1 MRRFYLSSLDTQA
14 ANAQFLTLSGQE
26 ARHLAQVLRLKGGAE
41 VEFFDGT
48 GCIVQARLAE
58 VTPNRVTAQ
67 VLAARREEPEA
78 FPRLVLV
85 QALLKGKKMDLV
97 VQKANELGASEL
109 IPLVTRFCEKREGG
123 EAALARWQ
131 RILIESCKQCRRA
144 VPMQIRPVQTLAE
157 ADFSWAATR
166 LVAWEG
172 EKRQGLPL
180 ARLGADSSPICL
192 LVGPEGGLH
201 AEEVAHL
208 AAQGFTAF
216 SLGAQI
222 LRAETAALAAV
233 SLIRYL
239 SGALGACTEQEN
251 KED

>member
-1 MRRFYLSSLDTQA
+1 MRRFYLSSLDIQA
-14 ANAQFLTLSGQE
+14 ASARFLTLSGQE
-26 ARHLAQVLRLKGGAE
+26 ARHLAQVLRLQSGE
-41 VEFFDGT
+41 VVEFFDGT
-48 GCIVQARLAE
+48 GCIVQAQLAE
-58 VTPNRVTAQ
+58 LAPDRVTAQ

-97 VQKANELGASEL
+97 VQKANELGASAL
-109 IPLVTRFCEKREGG
+109 VPLVTRFCEKREGS

-144 VPMQIRPVQTLAE
+144 VPMRIEAVQALAE

-172 EKRQGLPL
+172 EKKQGLPL
-180 ARLGADSSPICL
+180 VRLGADSGPICL
-192 LVGPEGGLH
+192 IVGPEGGLH
-201 AEEVAHL
+201 ADEVAHL
-208 AAQGFTAF
+208 VAQDFTAF
-216 SLGAQI
+216 SLGAQV

-239 SGALGACTEQEN
+239 SGALGACAEQEN
-251 KED
+251 EED